1 MKKTIY
7 FGLLTIS
14 IAFIFTG
21 CKDDDLPAV
30 EVNEYALLSE
40 HIKTSN
46 LDLDKILSGLVIFP
60 TAETDVASKY
70 IIDLRSATDFASG
83 HIASAVNVEFKN
95 ILTEAIKTV
104 RKPILVVCYT
114 GQISTYVA
122 TLLRMYGY
130 ADASALKWGMS
141 GWNASF
147 DKWTANCKDLK
158 TDANWNSDVATS
170 AIFGSPKLATGLT
183 TGSEI
188 LKRRVENVVAAGFK
202 SIAPAVVL
210 ANPAD
215 YYINTYISAAH
226 YVGFGH
232 IKGAYRINPL
242 LITDGTVSNLDPSKK
257 IVTICYTGLISGSIT
272 AWLNVL
278 GYDAYVSLWGLN
290 GMNYTNTYWNTPVTN
305 HWGFDSKPK
314 AFSTIK

>member
-7 FGLLTIS
+7 CLLAIV

-21 CKDDDLPAV
+21 CKDDELPAI
-30 EVNEYALLSE
+30 EVNEFALLSD

-46 LDLDKILSGLVIFP
+46 LDLDKMLSGLVIFP
-60 TAETDVASKY
+60 AAETDVASKY

-95 ILTEAIKTV
+95 ILTEATKAAG
-104 RKPILVVCYT
+104 KPILVVCYT

-130 ADASALKWGMS
+130 VDASALKWGMS

-158 TDANWNSDVATS
+158 TDANWNTDVVTS
-170 AIFGSPKLATGLT
+170 AIFGSPKLETGLI

-188 LKRRVENVVAAGFK
+188 LKKRVETVVASGFK

-210 ANPAD
+210 ASPSE

-226 YVGFGH
+226 YTGFGH

-257 IVTICYTGLISGSIT
+257 IVTICYTGLISGSVS

-290 GMNYTNTYWNTPVTN
+290 GMTYTNTFWNTPVTN
-305 HWGFDSKPK
+305 HWGFDSKSK
-314 AFSTIK
+314 AFNTIK